1 MDPVIRVQPPNTT
14 NIGKGAT
21 SLSALIMHCAR
32 HSDGTSRKNAC
43 SQLYRCDKGTI
54 HIAGELP
61 HVDICT
67 QRAVYMASHKSR
79 HEGFTDT
86 DAWKQLKQHLLDNRE
101 DYAKKYDEIIILF
114 SDAIRI
120 GVKEAHITSLESQL
134 ADISD
139 NIHVLTLEEGGK
151 NLKEVGVEN
160 ETRSNEK
167 SDIGKESSHMN
178 AGKRLLRSPT
188 SDEIQNHV
196 DTRRIELKK
205 EATES
210 GKFDDATVAAIER
223 GKGYKGA
230 QNRNTPKVLLKL
242 LKRIKEDDS
251 DDNVEKCAKK
261 WEKHVLRFERWPTNL
276 PKESVENICMFRTS
290 PSYDELSDFD
300 EEGELGSG
308 RAYIDNVSV
317 SQAAGVRATMEIVGN
332 ECDGVNISNAAV
344 LSERGKSRNTKTY
357 SAIMNV
363 MIVIP
368 YGRTKGLWVDTSN
381 RLSGLFEYLRLIQKT
396 CTSKRCPVFLAKN
409 IGQAKRENLPT
420 DGSDPGWNVTFSDVM
435 EADRERV
442 KQHSEKTKKRNENIA
457 RLPVTFAGCKI
468 FASLDEKKKL
478 EMNERL
484 REIALAKVPVEGLKS
499 ENDWWKPDDD
509 EDEFSSDEE
518 DEESVGFGS
527 ESDYD
532 YESESSEGDEDNLV
546 FG

>member
-1 MDPVIRVQPPNTT
+1 MT
-14 NIGKGAT
+14 
-21 SLSALIMHCAR
+21 
-32 HSDGTSRKNAC
+32 
-43 SQLYRCDKGTI
+43 
-54 HIAGELP
+54 
-61 HVDICT
+61 
-67 QRAVYMASHKSR
+67 
-79 HEGFTDT
+79 
-86 DAWKQLKQHLLDNRE
+86 
-101 DYAKKYDEIIILF
+101 
-114 SDAIRI
+114 
-120 GVKEAHITSLESQL
+120 
-134 ADISD
+134 D
-139 NIHVLTLEEGGK
+139 NIRVLTLEEGGK
-151 NLKEVGVEN
+151 NLKEVGLEN
-160 ETRSNEK
+160 ETWSNDK
-167 SDIGKESSHMN
+167 SDIGKESSNVN
-178 AGKRLLRSPT
+178 AGKRLLRSPN
-188 SDEIQNHV
+188 SDEIQNRV
-196 DTRRIELKK
+196 DTRRIELKE

-223 GKGYKGA
+223 GKGFKGA
-230 QNRNTPKVLLKL
+230 QNRYTPKVLLKL

-251 DDNVEKCAKK
+251 DDNVEKCAKE
-261 WEKHVLRFERWPTNL
+261 WEKHVLRSERWVADL
-276 PKESVENICMFRTS
+276 PEDSVEHICMFRTS
-290 PSYDELSDFD
+290 PSEDELSDFD
-300 EEGELGSG
+300 EEGESGTG

-332 ECDGVNISNAAV
+332 ECDGINISNAAV
-344 LSERGKSRNTKTY
+344 LSERGKSRKTKTH

-368 YGRTKGLWVDTSN
+368 YGRTKGLWADTLN

-396 CTSKRCPVFLAKN
+396 CSLKRTVVFQAKN

-442 KQHSEKTKKRNENIA
+442 EQHTAKTETRNENIA

-484 REIALAKVPVEGLKS
+484 REIALAKVPVEGLQS

-527 ESDYD
+527 ESSD
-532 YESESSEGDEDNLV
+532 YENESSEEEDEDNLV